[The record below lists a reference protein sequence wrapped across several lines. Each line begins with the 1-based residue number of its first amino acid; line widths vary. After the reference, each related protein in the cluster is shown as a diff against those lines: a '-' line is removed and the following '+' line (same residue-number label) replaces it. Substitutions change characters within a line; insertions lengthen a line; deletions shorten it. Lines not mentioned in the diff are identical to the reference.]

1 MYDNQRSKNRPSPL
15 ARAFL
20 FFLHYCY
27 TLYLGIYSLWQ
38 PRKQPLPLDAERSK
52 IPKHLAVVFAGT
64 ANYLEKTCSQDVE
77 RLMRWCQNAGIETLS
92 VYDDA
97 GVFQRHIATIRH
109 SLTHTNSDAD
119 ADCKASSDL
128 EIEYPLTP
136 PASDHS
142 GSRPLSPE
150 GAVDALLTREDLS
163 VIKVSTAVSTS
174 EKPKISQKSPTGV
187 RRRRSSPHST
197 RAPVTPEKPPT
208 LYALSRQSSK
218 PALVSLTRALVRSR
232 HRQPAVHCEDVIDV
246 AQVTRVLEG
255 EFGFTP
261 PDLIIVHSGTHDGY
275 TDSQLHGFPP
285 WQLRLSEIH
294 HTRQTRHSGYRSL
307 EEMDVRDAMDMF
319 SGAEMRWGK

>member
-15 ARAFL
+15 ARAVL

-27 TLYLGIYSLWQ
+27 TLYLGISSLWQ
-38 PRKQPLPLDAERSK
+38 PRKQPLPLDAKRSK

-64 ANYLEKTCSQDVE
+64 INDLEKTCSQDVQ
-77 RLMRWCQNAGIETLS
+77 RLMRWCEDAGIETLS

-97 GVFQRHIATIRH
+97 GVFQRHIAAIRH
-109 SLTHTNSDAD
+109 SLTHAD
-119 ADCKASSDL
+119 SEADTDSKQSSDL

-163 VIKVSTAVSTS
+163 VIKVSNAVVP
-174 EKPKISQKSPTGV
+174 KPTTLQKSLTGV
-187 RRRRSSPHST
+187 RRRRSVQHT
-197 RAPVTPEKPPT
+197 MRAPETVERSPT

-218 PALVSLTRALVRSR
+218 PALVFLTQALVRSR
-232 HRQPAVHCEDVIDV
+232 RRQPATHCEDVIEV

-255 EFGFTP
+255 EYGFTP
-261 PDLIIVHSGTHDGY
+261 PDLIIVHSGIHDGY

-294 HTRQTRHSGYRSL
+294 HTRQTRHAGYRSL
-307 EEMDVRDAMDMF
+307 EEVDVRDAMDMF
-319 SGAEMRWGK
+319 SGAEMRFGK